1 MAKAEWKKIEE
12 RKWELKSDD
21 GVVMA
26 TIFHKPL
33 NKKYSLWVSS
43 PRIFAKLSNPGI
55 THRLDTLEEAQEAF
69 EVFCKKQ
76 AMPWCKAIVEYFGVE
91 TDPQTDV

>member
-1 MAKAEWKKIEE
+1 MAKAEWKKIQE
-12 RKWELKSDD
+12 RKWELKNDD

-33 NKKYSLWVSS
+33 DKRFSLWVSS

-55 THRLDTLEEAQEAF
+55 THRLDTLEEAQESF
-69 EVFCKKQ
+69 ENLCKEQ
-76 AMPWCKAIVEYFGVE
+76 ALPWCKAILEYFGVE
-91 TDPQTDV
+91 TRRDSTV